1 VVSEFYPKAYIKR
14 SQEGIKTMLKNSEID
29 SILTAPSQ
37 RILSD
42 YVADRLRQAILLGQ
56 FQPNQRLLEQDIAE
70 SMKTSRGPIRD
81 ALKVL
86 ENEGLVTRETHR
98 GAFVAEL
105 NPEDMHEVTTLREV
119 LESLAIRYVIQRAT
133 SSQIDE
139 LESIV
144 HAMESMALKDYGQ
157 KEATDLD
164 IDFHHTLC
172 RLSGHKRVMTAW
184 EALSGQ
190 IRIVLWK
197 HRLAHPTDLRDR
209 SVPWHAKIVEAL
221 RERNP
226 EKTIELL
233 HEHLA
238 ASMEWVDQLKM
249 QKD

>member
-1 VVSEFYPKAYIKR
+1 
-14 SQEGIKTMLKNSEID
+14 MLKSSEMD
-29 SILTAPSQ
+29 NILAAPSQ

-81 ALKVL
+81 ALKIL

-105 NPEDMHEVTTLREV
+105 NPEDMHEVNTLREV
-119 LESLAIRYVIQRAT
+119 LETLAIKYVIQRAT
-133 SSQIDE
+133 SSQLDE
-139 LESIV
+139 LEQIV

-164 IDFHHTLC
+164 IEFHHTLC

-197 HRLAHPTDLRDR
+197 HRLEHPTDLRDR

-221 RERNP
+221 RERNE

-238 ASMEWVDQLKM
+238 ASMEWVDQLVG
-249 QKD
+249 QKS

>member
-1 VVSEFYPKAYIKR
+1 
-14 SQEGIKTMLKNSEID
+14 MLKSSEPVD
-29 SILTAPSQ
+29 NYLTAPSL

-42 YVADRLRQAILLGQ
+42 YVADQLRQAILLGQ
-56 FQPNQRLLEQDIAE
+56 FQPNQRLVEQDIAE

-81 ALKVL
+81 ALKIL

-105 NPEDMHEVTTLREV
+105 NSEDMHEITTLREV
-119 LESLAIRYVIQRAT
+119 LETLAIKYVIQRAT

-139 LESIV
+139 LENIV
-144 HAMESMALKDYGQ
+144 FAMENMALKDYGQ
-157 KEATDLD
+157 MEATDLD
-164 IDFHHTLC
+164 MAFHHTLC
-172 RLSGHKRVMTAW
+172 RISGHKRVLTAW

-197 HRLAHPTDLRDR
+197 HRLEHPTDLRDR
-209 SVPWHAKIVEAL
+209 SVPWHSKIVEAL

-226 EKTIELL
+226 EKTTDLL

-238 ASMEWVDQLKM
+238 ASMDWVDLLLK
-249 QKD
+249 QKV

>member
-1 VVSEFYPKAYIKR
+1 
-14 SQEGIKTMLKNSEID
+14 MLKSSEMD
-29 SILTAPSQ
+29 NILTAPSQ

-81 ALKVL
+81 ALKIL

-105 NPEDMHEVTTLREV
+105 NPEDMHEVNTLREV
-119 LESLAIRYVIQRAT
+119 LETLAIKYVIQRAT
-133 SSQIDE
+133 SSQLDE
-139 LESIV
+139 LEQIV

-164 IDFHHTLC
+164 IEFHHTLC

-197 HRLAHPTDLRDR
+197 HRLEHPTDLRDR

-221 RERNP
+221 RERNE

-238 ASMEWVDQLKM
+238 ASMEWVDQLVG
-249 QKD
+249 QKS

>member
-1 VVSEFYPKAYIKR
+1 
-14 SQEGIKTMLKNSEID
+14 MLKSSEMD

-81 ALKVL
+81 ALKIL

-105 NPEDMHEVTTLREV
+105 NPEDMHEVNTLREV
-119 LESLAIRYVIQRAT
+119 LEALAIKYVIQRAT
-133 SSQIDE
+133 SSQLDE
-139 LESIV
+139 LEQIV

-164 IDFHHTLC
+164 IEFHHTLC

-184 EALSGQ
+184 EALSG
-190 IRIVLWK
+190 
-197 HRLAHPTDLRDR
+197 
-209 SVPWHAKIVEAL
+209 
-221 RERNP
+221 
-226 EKTIELL
+226 
-233 HEHLA
+233 
-238 ASMEWVDQLKM
+238 
-249 QKD
+249 